1 MRKNIEELQNEN
13 FLLNMELQKY
23 NEVFIFYIIQSNH
36 PKSDNEK
43 YFALEKKLQK
53 LNLSLNQKVGE
64 LKDKCNEHD
73 NLFLE
78 FQELKSKVIN
88 YEQIIRNDE
97 AQINQQKEEIEILN
111 EGNRI
116 FENSIIYLNDKLIK
130 KEKFIDDLLKEINH
144 IQSLNKTNIEKNDF
158 ILNQVNE
165 LFNLHGSN
173 INYRNDLI
181 NEIENLNKKIYLL
194 NKVNTE
200 NKNDIMMLSNSFNEN
215 IFKQNTYFFEKD
227 SFDDSVYKNYKRVTK
242 SYSEIIISFKTNFF
256 KLIEFYNN
264 FKKNE
269 KIIKVNLTN
278 YMKHFDGKIEFFH
291 KNFEKKINKQKEKI
305 SFLKKVILEKKFDF
319 FLQFDVFKQLN
330 KEVSLFS
337 ECKES
342 ITKKLDYIHGE
353 LNFLDKSSSNQ
364 FSNKSF
370 KNIISSK
377 NKTSTNLIFIKN
389 EEIREIH
396 NNKEQENKAEKLS
409 SNHNKHEDDLYFTN
423 DINKLSEK

>member
-43 YFALEKKLQK
+43 QFALEKKLQK

>member
-97 AQINQQKEEIEILN
+97 AHINQQKEEIEILN

>member
-1 MRKNIEELQNEN
+1 
-13 FLLNMELQKY
+13 
-23 NEVFIFYIIQSNH
+23 
-36 PKSDNEK
+36 
-43 YFALEKKLQK
+43 
-53 LNLSLNQKVGE
+53 
-64 LKDKCNEHD
+64 
-73 NLFLE
+73 
-78 FQELKSKVIN
+78 
-88 YEQIIRNDE
+88 
-97 AQINQQKEEIEILN
+97 
-111 EGNRI
+111 
-116 FENSIIYLNDKLIK
+116 
-130 KEKFIDDLLKEINH
+130 
-144 IQSLNKTNIEKNDF
+144 
-158 ILNQVNE
+158 
-165 LFNLHGSN
+165 
-173 INYRNDLI
+173 
-181 NEIENLNKKIYLL
+181 
-194 NKVNTE
+194 
-200 NKNDIMMLSNSFNEN
+200 MLSNSFNEN

>member
-97 AQINQQKEEIEILN
+97 AHINQQKEEIEILN

-200 NKNDIMMLSNSFNEN
+200 NKNDIMM
-215 IFKQNTYFFEKD
+215 
-227 SFDDSVYKNYKRVTK
+227 
-242 SYSEIIISFKTNFF
+242 
-256 KLIEFYNN
+256 
-264 FKKNE
+264 
-269 KIIKVNLTN
+269 
-278 YMKHFDGKIEFFH
+278 
-291 KNFEKKINKQKEKI
+291 
-305 SFLKKVILEKKFDF
+305 
-319 FLQFDVFKQLN
+319 
-330 KEVSLFS
+330 
-337 ECKES
+337 
-342 ITKKLDYIHGE
+342 
-353 LNFLDKSSSNQ
+353 
-364 FSNKSF
+364 
-370 KNIISSK
+370 
-377 NKTSTNLIFIKN
+377 
-389 EEIREIH
+389 
-396 NNKEQENKAEKLS
+396 
-409 SNHNKHEDDLYFTN
+409 
-423 DINKLSEK
+423 